1 MSAAKSLRRSPRQLL
16 RELIDWARNLAYVR
30 EMVDQELRDIPSTE
44 VGGADTST
52 SETHHE

>member
-30 EMVDQELRDIPSTE
+30 EMVDQELRREMNIWPLKIAS
-44 VGGADTST
+44 
-52 SETHHE
+52 